1 MHKLHNYY
9 ACMGRTT
16 VAVATETR
24 DALKRLGRKGESYD
38 RIIRRLMARA
48 KRRSADADAS
58 VQAGGETARTPRG
71 RGRPPVDP
79 DMDVV

>member
-1 MHKLHNYY
+1 
-9 ACMGRTT
+9 MGRTT
-16 VAVATETR
+16 VAVSTETR

-38 RIIRRLMARA
+38 RIIKRLMARA

-58 VQAGGETARTPRG
+58 VRAGGAGAGAGGVGG
-71 RGRPPVDP
+71 RRRRSERSSVDP